1 MSPSSTQEGGAE
13 VAEGSRETQRAQYEN
28 ITNDLALPNEL
39 LHKILLAV
47 ICDSVH
53 TICISPGDTT
63 WEKGMVETL
72 HQVSPTFEA
81 IATELVAKAFDLPKT
96 TRSDDAR

>member
-72 HQVSPTFEA
+72 HQVSPTFKA